1 VFTLGCQDYGIS
13 AFDHVRLPDGR
24 RLDLGVSGPAD
35 GFPLVFHHGTPGA
48 ATPVRALERAAHER
62 GLRLVTTSRPG
73 YGDSSR
79 QPGRAVV
86 DVAADT
92 AAVLAAIGAERCL
105 IAGWS
110 GGGPHALACG
120 ARLSAAAAVL
130 VIAGV
135 APHEAEGLDWMAG
148 MGEENIVEFSA
159 AVHGEDELRSYL
171 LQEREQLKDITA
183 ADVASSLE
191 TLLPDVDR
199 AVLTGEFAEDMAA
212 SFREAVRVGAEG
224 WLDDD
229 LAFASP
235 WGFGLEEISAPVMI
249 WQGSADLMVPFSH
262 GQWLAS
268 HLPAASAHLQ
278 QGEGHLSVGLGALDR
293 MLDELVAA
301 GSRA

>member
-1 VFTLGCQDYGIS
+1 MS

-24 RLDLGVSGPAD
+24 RLDLRVSGSAD

-92 AAVLAAIGAERCL
+92 AAVLAAIGTERCL

-120 ARLSAAAAVL
+120 ARLGAAAAVL

-135 APHEAEGLDWMAG
+135 APYGAEGLDWMAG

-159 AVHGEDELRSYL
+159 AVRGEEELRTYL

-212 SFREAVRVGAEG
+212 SFREAVRMGAEG

-235 WGFGLEEISAPVMI
+235 WGFGLEEISVPVMI

>member
-1 VFTLGCQDYGIS
+1 MS

-24 RLDLGVSGPAD
+24 RLDLRVSGPAD

-120 ARLSAAAAVL
+120 ARLGAAAAVL

-235 WGFGLEEISAPVMI
+235 WGFGLEEISVPVMI

>member
-1 VFTLGCQDYGIS
+1 VFTLGCQDYGMS

-24 RLDLGVSGPAD
+24 RLDLRVSGPAD

-120 ARLSAAAAVL
+120 ARLGAAAAVL

-135 APHEAEGLDWMAG
+135 APHEAEGLDWTAG

-235 WGFGLEEISAPVMI
+235 WGFGLEEISVPVMI

>member
-1 VFTLGCQDYGIS
+1 MS

-24 RLDLGVSGPAD
+24 RLDMRVSGPAD
-35 GFPLVFHHGTPGA
+35 GVPLVFHHGTPGA

-79 QPGRAVV
+79 QPGRVVV
-86 DVAADT
+86 DVVADT

-120 ARLSAAAAVL
+120 ARLGAAAAVL

-135 APHEAEGLDWMAG
+135 APYGAEGLDWMAG

-183 ADVASSLE
+183 ANVASSLE

-235 WGFGLEEISAPVMI
+235 WGFGLEEISVPVMI

-301 GSRA
+301 DSRA